1 MPLNSPGRG
10 SRGLQVVRDR
20 WSGSELRLG
29 WRVDLPYLEMWAQA
43 SSSPP
48 WPFLCL
54 GLYESGLGGN
64 RSFSSGS
71 LGWRGEGRF
80 EGMGSKGISNRGAR
94 EQVSFKE

>member
-54 GLYESGLGGN
+54 GLYESGFRWEQKLFQWVPGLERGG
-64 RSFSSGS
+64 
-71 LGWRGEGRF
+71 
-80 EGMGSKGISNRGAR
+80 KI
-94 EQVSFKE
+94 